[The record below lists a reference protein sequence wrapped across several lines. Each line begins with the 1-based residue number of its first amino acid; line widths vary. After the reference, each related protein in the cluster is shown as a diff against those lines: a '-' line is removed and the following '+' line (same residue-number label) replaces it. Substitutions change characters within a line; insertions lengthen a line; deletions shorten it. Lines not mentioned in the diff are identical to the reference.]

1 MDGNITMKQKTAFR
15 RFLLLLTAALLM
27 LALAACGESTPV
39 EETTIPT
46 ETTAPTEPPL
56 VDIGGTQV
64 DVQATALDLSA
75 GGYEL
80 DTLLAA
86 AERLTEVSQINL
98 GETELTYEQMES
110 LRAAFPGAEI
120 SYSLRLFDQVL
131 SPDTT
136 SLELPDMDPA
146 RTGELVSALP
156 LLPQL
161 TQINFVSAE
170 GVCAY
175 GIEDIPQLDTLREA
189 APEIYLQ
196 VSFELYGQTVTSE
209 DTRIEYYLVE
219 MGNEGAEV
227 VRAVLPYLRSCE
239 YLLMDGCGVDNE
251 VMAQLREDFPETKV
265 VWRVWTYP
273 PDYSSEKIMRWAS
286 FLTDTHR
293 IRTVLVNDSTCDVL
307 KYCTETKYVDFGH
320 NLEISDFSFLG
331 YMPHLEAAIIGL
343 TNCADLTPLMNCTE
357 LEYLE
362 IYGSKVTDLT
372 PLAACVNLKHL
383 NISRLEVDDITCL
396 YGLELERFRAVDTDI
411 PKEQIQEYA
420 ELHPDCQMLMKG
432 WAPHQN
438 GWRYDDDGNMVP
450 RYALLREQME
460 YDIDKEYGIP

>member
-1 MDGNITMKQKTAFR
+1 MKHINTFR
-15 RFLLLLTAALLM
+15 KFLLLLTAALLM
-27 LALAACGESTPV
+27 LALAACGESNQV

-46 ETTAPTEPPL
+46 ETTAPTEPPF
-56 VDIGGTQV
+56 VDIGGTEV
-64 DVQATALDLSA
+64 DVQATVLDLSA
-75 GGYEL
+75 DGYEL
-80 DTLLAA
+80 DALLAA
-86 AERLTEVSQINL
+86 AERLTEVTRIDL
-98 GETELTYEQMES
+98 GETTLAFEQIES
-110 LRAAFPGAEI
+110 LRGAFPSAEI
-120 SYSLRLFDQVL
+120 GYSLRLFDQVL

-136 SLELPDMDPA
+136 SLDLPGMDPA
-146 RTGELVSALP
+146 QTGELVNALP

-161 TQINFVSAE
+161 TQVNFVNGE

-175 GIEDIPQLDTLREA
+175 GVEDIPELDKLREA
-189 APEIYLQ
+189 APELYLQ
-196 VSFELYGQTVTSE
+196 VSFDLFGQTVTSE

-219 MGNEGAEV
+219 IGNEGADT

-265 VWRVWTYP
+265 VWRVWTITPNYT
-273 PDYSSEKIMRWAS
+273 SEKIMRWAS

-307 KYCTETKYVDFGH
+307 KYCVETRYVDFGH
-320 NLEISDFSFLG
+320 NLEISDFSFLAC
-331 YMPHLEAAIIGL
+331 MPHLEAAIIGL
-343 TNCADLTPLMNCTE
+343 TELSDLTPLMNCTE

-362 IYGSKVTDLT
+362 IYGSKVTDLS

-383 NISRLEVDDITCL
+383 NISRLEVEDITCL
-396 YGLELERFRAVDTDI
+396 YELELERFRAVDTDI
-411 PKEQIQEYA
+411 PREQIQEYA
-420 ELHPDCQMLMKG
+420 ELHPDCQMLMEG